1 MVDYYCSF
9 IRFFVYRGINNLQN
23 KNTFTYEVKKEIKDI
38 FLPDEVQDFLKD
50 FFYKNGSIGNPE
62 KAYHLELL
70 TDTFDEAEELIA
82 ILNSFSI
89 KAKVIEKKYKFVVY
103 VKEAENIALFLNVI
117 GAHNS
122 LFKFENA
129 KAMHE
134 MNNDINRIVNCETA
148 NITKTVNA
156 AIKQIN
162 MINKIGIDNLPES
175 LKEVAKLRCENP
187 EVNLTELGNMLSKPL
202 TKSGVN
208 HKLKKIEEIY
218 NENNF

>member
-1 MVDYYCSF
+1 M
-9 IRFFVYRGINNLQN
+9 
-23 KNTFTYEVKKEIKDI
+23 
-38 FLPDEVQDFLKD
+38 
-50 FFYKNGSIGNPE
+50 
-62 KAYHLELL
+62 
-70 TDTFDEAEELIA
+70 
-82 ILNSFSI
+82 
-89 KAKVIEKKYKFVVY
+89 Y
-103 VKEAENIALFLNVI
+103 VKDAESIALFLNII

-148 NITKTVNA
+148 NIAKTVNT
-156 AIKQIN
+156 AIKHIN

-175 LKEVAKLRCENP
+175 LKEIAKLRCENP
-187 EVNLTELGNMLSKPL
+187 EANLTELGNMLSKPL

-218 NENNF
+218 NEI

>member
-1 MVDYYCSF
+1 M
-9 IRFFVYRGINNLQN
+9 QK
-23 KNTFTYEVKKEIKDI
+23 KNTFTHEVKEEIKDI

-50 FFYKNGSIGNPE
+50 FFYKNGTIGNPE
-62 KAYHLELL
+62 KTYHLEIL
-70 TDTFDEAEELIA
+70 TDSEEEANDIIE
-82 ILNSFSI
+82 ILRSFRI
-89 KAKVIEKKYKFVVY
+89 KARLIEKKYKYVVY
-103 VKEAENIALFLNVI
+103 VKDAENIALFLNVI

-148 NITKTVNA
+148 NIAKTVNT
-156 AIKQIN
+156 AIRHIN
-162 MINKIGIDNLPES
+162 MIEKIGIDNLPES
-175 LKEVAKLRCENP
+175 LQEIAKLRCQNP
-187 EVNLTELGNMLSKPL
+187 EANLTELGNMLSKPL

-218 NENNF
+218 NEL

>member
-1 MVDYYCSF
+1 M
-9 IRFFVYRGINNLQN
+9 QN
-23 KNTFTYEVKKEIKDI
+23 KDTFTHEVKQEIRDI

-50 FFYKNGSIGNPE
+50 YFYKNGSIGNPD
-62 KAYHLELL
+62 KTYHLEIL
-70 TDTFDEAEELIA
+70 TDTIEEANDIIQ
-82 ILNSFSI
+82 ILKSFKI
-89 KAKVIEKKYKFVVY
+89 KSKSIEKKYKYAVY
-103 VKEAENIALFLNVI
+103 VKDAESIALFLNII

-148 NITKTVNA
+148 NIAKTVNT
-156 AIKQIN
+156 AIKHIN

-175 LKEVAKLRCENP
+175 LKEIAKLRCENP
-187 EVNLTELGNMLSKPL
+187 EANLTELGNMLSKPL

-218 NENNF
+218 NEI